1 RSIIDRRALA
11 EELAGLDAPD
21 TMRLRQASAMRLKAA
36 LEAGRQE
43 IARRLIEHP
52 ARGHESAASGAFLM
66 DQLLRVL
73 WDFTTTR
80 LYPNSNPSAAE
91 RMTLVAV
98 GGYGRG
104 EMAPFSDVD
113 IAFIT
118 PWKQTSWSE

>member
-1 RSIIDRRALA
+1 
-11 EELAGLDAPD
+11 
-21 TMRLRQASAMRLKAA
+21 
-36 LEAGRQE
+36 
-43 IARRLIEHP
+43 
-52 ARGHESAASGAFLM
+52 M

-73 WDFTTTR
+73 WDFTLAR

-91 RMTLVAV
+91 RMALVAV

-118 PWKQTSWSE
+118 PWKQTSWSEQVIDRKHRG